1 MTELEDVSDSNPDAH
16 GRVSSNL
23 TSRTIYR
30 TGVMGAHL
38 ALTQED
44 EDRNL
49 GAVPYGSI
57 AKLVKATDCKSVIA
71 RSNRA
76 GTSTCRVMPDGS
88 GTSFE
93 SCGWLQKPWGSAPP
107 PGAKSYLQCCQSG
120 NGSAWKAAAWLKG
133 QRRFDPF
140 TLRQMLDDVRRL

>member
-1 MTELEDVSDSNPDAH
+1 MGVRIPQQAPFARVTELVDVSDSNPDAH

-49 GAVPYGSI
+49 GAVPKQICRMMSAGADTGLENRGQQRCCGYRHLRPAPYG
-57 AKLVKATDCKSVIA
+57 VI
-71 RSNRA
+71 S
-76 GTSTCRVMPDGS
+76 
-88 GTSFE
+88 
-93 SCGWLQKPWGSAPP
+93 
-107 PGAKSYLQCCQSG
+107 
-120 NGSAWKAAAWLKG
+120 
-133 QRRFDPF
+133 
-140 TLRQMLDDVRRL
+140 